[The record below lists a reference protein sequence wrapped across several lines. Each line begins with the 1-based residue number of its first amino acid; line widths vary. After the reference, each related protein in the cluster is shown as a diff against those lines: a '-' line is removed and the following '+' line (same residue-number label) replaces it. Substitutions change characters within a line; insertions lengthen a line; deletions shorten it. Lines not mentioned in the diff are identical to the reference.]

1 MKVTELD
8 VWNAAMDLAEKSY
21 RLVEKFPESDGMGL
35 SFHFRKAVTHL
46 PANISAAAS
55 RKYGRESLSYLFDAK
70 GEIYEIESMTYLA
83 ERLNYISLDERDEH
97 LEVLDT
103 ARKLL
108 FGFIKYY
115 KKAS

>member
-8 VWNAAMDLAEKSY
+8 VWKAAMDLAEKSY
-21 RLVEKFPESDGMGL
+21 QLAEKFPETTSTGL
-35 SFHFRKAVTHL
+35 GYHLRTAVTHL

-55 RKYGRESLSYLFDAK
+55 RKYGRESLNYLFDAK

-83 ERLNYISLDERDEH
+83 ERLRYITEEERDEH

-103 ARKLL
+103 ARRLL